1 MNIHK
6 AICNIPFLD
15 FLTNKHMKILNEE
28 QWNRAEKML
37 QERWIYDWS
46 WVDKSSISV
55 GHYFIYNIGLLD
67 CYLQLKMHLN
77 ATKWCSVPNQ
87 VVKCQCL
94 LGKCMFSGW
103 TNIVS
108 LHWVVS
114 CERLH
119 RPGPSETAL
128 LVRLNWF
135 LWWEMMFFNAVY
147 IRVSSPCSEQGTC
160 FGTLNMKKVK
170 GSSWRRAIWDDGWI
184 RCGFGGAEGWWLQQI
199 GPFLPEHDG
208 RDWEHSWVG
217 LSALTQLSV
226 T

>member
-28 QWNRAEKML
+28 QWNRAEKVL

-46 WVDKSSISV
+46 WADKSSISV
-55 GHYFIYNIGLLD
+55 GHYYIYNIGLLD

-103 TNIVS
+103 TLSVCIELLAVGDSTGLVPLRQLCWWDWTGFWYYVFLCN
-108 LHWVVS
+108 LH
-114 CERLH
+114 
-119 RPGPSETAL
+119 
-128 LVRLNWF
+128 
-135 LWWEMMFFNAVY
+135 
-147 IRVSSPCSEQGTC
+147 
-160 FGTLNMKKVK
+160 
-170 GSSWRRAIWDDGWI
+170 SSWFPHAVSRA
-184 RCGFGGAEGWWLQQI
+184 L
-199 GPFLPEHDG
+199 
-208 RDWEHSWVG
+208 
-217 LSALTQLSV
+217 ALAL
-226 T
+226 

>member
-28 QWNRAEKML
+28 QWNRAEKVL

-46 WVDKSSISV
+46 WADKSSISV
-55 GHYFIYNIGLLD
+55 GHYYIYNIGLLD

-108 LHWVVS
+108 LHRVAS

-128 LVRLNWF
+128 LVRLNGF
-135 LWWEMMFFNAVY
+135 LRWEIMVFNAVY
-147 IRVSSPCSEQGTC
+147 IRVGFPMQWAGHLLWHSEYGKSPRQLG
-160 FGTLNMKKVK
+160 KV
-170 GSSWRRAIWDDGWI
+170 GHVSR
-184 RCGFGGAEGWWLQQI
+184 
-199 GPFLPEHDG
+199 
-208 RDWEHSWVG
+208 WVG
-217 LSALTQLSV
+217 
-226 T
+226 

>member
-28 QWNRAEKML
+28 QWNRAEKVL

-46 WVDKSSISV
+46 WADKSSISV
-55 GHYFIYNIGLLD
+55 GHYYIYNIGLLD

-94 LGKCMFSGW
+94 LDKCMFSGW

-108 LHWVVS
+108 LHQVAS

-128 LVRLNWF
+128 LMRLNWF
-135 LWWEMMFFNAVY
+135 LRWEMVFLMQSTYKLV
-147 IRVSSPCSEQGTC
+147 SPCSEQGTC
-160 FGTLNMKKVK
+160 FGALDMGKVQC
-170 GSSWRRAIWDDGWI
+170 SSVRWAMSVEGWI
-184 RCGFGGAEGWWLQQI
+184 WGSRRLTAAANLAIPAWAWCMWL
-199 GPFLPEHDG
+199 
-208 RDWEHSWVG
+208 R
-217 LSALTQLSV
+217 TQLGRFVSSSLS
-226 T
+226 